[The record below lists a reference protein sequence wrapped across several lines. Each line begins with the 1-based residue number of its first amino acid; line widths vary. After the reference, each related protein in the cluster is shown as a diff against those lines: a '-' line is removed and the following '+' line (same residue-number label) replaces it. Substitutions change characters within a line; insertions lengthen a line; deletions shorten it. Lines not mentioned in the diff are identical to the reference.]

1 MSEAG
6 GSTTNPNFSPASL
19 VLGEP
24 TQNAQEFNLARIAN
38 ALERI
43 ATALESQGYGD
54 DFYKNL
60 DLTKDLDEHE

>member
-6 GSTTNPNFSPASL
+6 GSTTNPNLLPASL

-24 TQNAQEFNLARIAN
+24 TQNTQEFNLARIAL

-43 ATALESQGYGD
+43 ASALESQGYGD
-54 DFYKNL
+54 CFYKNL